1 MLVEYFKQYMKITR
15 GVSDSTIKHYI
26 TGINTINKLL
36 NDCGFPI
43 KNIFET
49 ETLSELESI
58 KVFLNNSEEFLTK
71 DRAGNRMYSS
81 AFNNFYRF
89 ACEDMSFYKTDIEK
103 MDIKIPKLTV
113 VTAKQYQRNQIIS
126 SHATEAAN
134 YQCENDHKHI
144 TFTSAKS
151 NKPYMEAHHLIPLKE
166 QGKFNVSLDVYANI
180 ICLCPICHRLL
191 HYGITAE
198 KEYVADK
205 LFDYRKERL
214 IHSGIDINR
223 NEFNQLLG
231 M

>member
-1 MLVEYFKQYMKITR
+1 MLLEYFKQYMKITR

-36 NDCGFPI
+36 SECGFSI

-49 ETLSELESI
+49 ETLLELESI
-58 KVFLNNSEEFLTK
+58 KVFLDSSEEFLAK
-71 DRAGNRMYSS
+71 DRIGNRMYSS
-81 AFNNFYRF
+81 AFNHFYRF
-89 ACEDMSFYKTDIEK
+89 ACEDMSFYKADIEK

-113 VTAKQYQRNQIIS
+113 ITEKQYRRNQIIA
-126 SHATEAAN
+126 SHVTEAAN

-191 HYGITAE
+191 HYGVKNE
-198 KEYVADK
+198 KEYVSDK
-205 LFDYRKERL
+205 FFESGKARL
-214 IHSGIDINR
+214 IHSGIDISR
-223 NEFNQLLG
+223 NEFKQLLG